1 MIISEDRLSHLA
13 HLIVDGLYH
22 DDLVDY
28 ADDGTALNCVKRALQ
43 EFVQSHEKLDRK
55 VRGMIQSLQR
65 TVIEGSPEWDVMYQK
80 YYEQESQR
88 LGNS

>member
-1 MIISEDRLSHLA
+1 MIIGEERQSHLA

-28 ADDGTALNCVKRALQ
+28 ADDGAALSAAKRALQ
-43 EFVQSHEKLDRK
+43 QFVHTHEKLDQK

-65 TVIEGSPEWDVMYQK
+65 TVIEGSPEWDIMYRK

-88 LGNS
+88 LG